1 MANASDHVNKINVMK
16 EEFGWDVPVELVPIP
31 SKGIIYN
38 PESSLHKKESV
49 KIKAMTAREEDILS
63 SAALIKEGT
72 VLDHLVN
79 SCLMESIDAS
89 QMITGDRNALMIA
102 IRITGYGPE
111 YPVLAYCKKCTHQN
125 DVNVDLTSIPIK
137 RLTIPPVEEGKNLF
151 KYTLP
156 VTKKEVYFKF
166 PTQADERDKS
176 IKDKNLKQH
185 IQSMVE
191 SNITGNLELA
201 IQQVGN
207 VTDKN
212 KIKHFILNMPAFD
225 SRSLRKFMR
234 DAEPGM
240 DMRCDWT
247 CENCGHQ
254 NKSDIPITSDFF
266 WPST

>member
-1 MANASDHVNKINVMK
+1 MANAADHVSKVNVMK
-16 EEFGWDVPVELVPIP
+16 EDFGWDIPVEMVPIP
-31 SKGIIYN
+31 SKGIIYD
-38 PESSLHKKESV
+38 PESSLHKKEDV

-72 VLDHLVN
+72 VLDHLVS
-79 SCLMESIDAS
+79 SCLLENVDAK

-102 IRITGYGPE
+102 IRITGYGPD
-111 YPVLAYCKKCTHQN
+111 YPITAYCKKCSHEN
-125 DVNVDLTSIPIK
+125 SVNVDLSSIPIK
-137 RLTIPPVEEGKNLF
+137 RLTIEPVEEGKNLF
-151 KYTLP
+151 KYKLP

-166 PTQADERDKS
+166 PTQADERDRS
-176 IKDKNLKQH
+176 IKEKNLKQH

-207 VTDKN
+207 ITDKN
-212 KIKHFILNMPAFD
+212 KIKHFIMNMPAFD
-225 SRSLRKFMR
+225 SRSLRNFMR

-240 DMRCDWT
+240 DMT
-247 CENCGHQ
+247 CSFDCQNCNAH
-254 NKSDIPITSDFF
+254 NKVDIPITADFF